1 MLNPLNKYRKLTR
14 ITITVVVIALTVN
27 FLGLFYITSK
37 SDENERREN
46 LEKLFES
53 QQKLSL
59 QISQQ
64 ILLNLN
70 EIEDSKAA
78 ITINGQ
84 QARWIKLF
92 KEQEEIIQQDISNYK
107 VAGKALKQVME
118 EGSSYYNKIVR
129 IADDFYANKSK
140 DKHADL
146 AHALGENQGKYLLKM
161 QIIVEKLRDIEVDI
175 SNNIYWMNFYILGS
189 LIVSMAIL
197 ALLVMTP
204 VLRQGMQDFAE
215 LQISLDKIKKSG
227 EALERKDLLM
237 QAVSFA
243 TQELIINNDFEK
255 AIGEA
260 VKRFSVTMEAD
271 EVSIHKNEKD
281 DDGLLFSKQLVCYTG
296 STFQLNYQ
304 DPEFQNVSF
313 EYMPWS
319 IESLCEKKIFYSDVK
334 DLKDSSRMWFE
345 SKNVQSIVS
354 IPVFADR
361 NFWGFINIFCKEVR
375 VWPETEVSILQSF
388 AITVGSVIERIQL
401 EKNLLESKELAEAS
415 SKAKSEF
422 MSNMSHELRTPMN
435 GIIGFT
441 DLVLTTE
448 LKPNQREYLHNVSKS
463 GHNLLGIIN
472 DILDFSKIEAG
483 KLLIDSTA
491 FKLHDLVEETAEI
504 LSLKAMEK
512 GLEILCIV
520 DPLLPSQ
527 FVGDAS
533 RIRQILVNLVGNGIK
548 FTNQGEIV
556 IQVKQAGSIYY
567 KNDKKCLNISISVT
581 DTGIGIPAD
590 KLNQVFE
597 NFTQVDAST
606 TRTYGGTGLGLT
618 ISRGLAHL
626 MSGNLNVQSE
636 LDKGSTFTL
645 ELTLEVVNA
654 LPCVIFPYK
663 ARLEQVLVIDDNL
676 TNCSLMQGIFEHL
689 QIPCKICYSG
699 KEALAIIEKAM
710 VSGPMFD
717 LIITDHQ
724 MPEMDGITLVK
735 KVKTILKGNS
745 EPFILMF
752 SSLDRTL
759 FQKDAENIGID
770 KFLSKPVK
778 LTELVKLLSSLFEKS
793 LLKNETIAAIPTIAK
808 FSDKIKVLVAEDNSM
823 NMLLITEVL
832 TSMDL
837 EVIPAANGRIALEL
851 LNQKDPAIVFM
862 DINMPVMDGFDTTI
876 AIRQLKSSK
885 KNIPVIALT
894 ADAMKEDME
903 RCLAIGMNDFVS
915 KPFRLKEIETVLKKY
930 LVQSRPDSA
939 IIAPMIIP
947 ENRQRI

>member
-1 MLNPLNKYRKLTR
+1 
-14 ITITVVVIALTVN
+14 
-27 FLGLFYITSK
+27 
-37 SDENERREN
+37 
-46 LEKLFES
+46 
-53 QQKLSL
+53 
-59 QISQQ
+59 
-64 ILLNLN
+64 
-70 EIEDSKAA
+70 
-78 ITINGQ
+78 
-84 QARWIKLF
+84 
-92 KEQEEIIQQDISNYK
+92 
-107 VAGKALKQVME
+107 
-118 EGSSYYNKIVR
+118 
-129 IADDFYANKSK
+129 
-140 DKHADL
+140 
-146 AHALGENQGKYLLKM
+146 
-161 QIIVEKLRDIEVDI
+161 
-175 SNNIYWMNFYILGS
+175 
-189 LIVSMAIL
+189 
-197 ALLVMTP
+197 
-204 VLRQGMQDFAE
+204 
-215 LQISLDKIKKSG
+215 
-227 EALERKDLLM
+227 
-237 QAVSFA
+237 
-243 TQELIINNDFEK
+243 
-255 AIGEA
+255 
-260 VKRFSVTMEAD
+260 
-271 EVSIHKNEKD
+271 
-281 DDGLLFSKQLVCYTG
+281 
-296 STFQLNYQ
+296 
-304 DPEFQNVSF
+304 
-313 EYMPWS
+313 
-319 IESLCEKKIFYSDVK
+319 
-334 DLKDSSRMWFE
+334 
-345 SKNVQSIVS
+345 SIVT
-354 IPVFADR
+354 IPVFADGS
-361 NFWGFINIFCKEVR
+361 FWGFINIYCKEVR
-375 VWPETEVSILQSF
+375 IWPETEVSILQSF

-448 LKPNQREYLHNVSKS
+448 LKTNQREYLHNVSKS

-472 DILDFSKIEAG
+472 DILDFSKMEAG

-504 LSLKAMEK
+504 LSLKALEK

-533 RIRQILVNLVGNGIK
+533 RIRQILMNIIGNGIK
-548 FTNQGEIV
+548 FTNEGEIV
-556 IQVKQAGSIYY
+556 IQVNQAGSIYY

-636 LDKGSTFTL
+636 LNKGSTFTL
-645 ELTLEVVNA
+645 ELTLEVANA
-654 LPCVIFPYK
+654 LPCVIFPNK
-663 ARLEQVLVIDDNL
+663 GKLEQVLVIDDNL

-689 QIPCKICYSG
+689 QIPCEICYSG
-699 KEALAIIEKAM
+699 KDALVIIEKAM
-710 VSGPMFD
+710 ASGQMFD

-735 KVKTILKGNS
+735 KIKTILRGNS

-759 FQKDAENIGID
+759 FQQDAENIGID

-793 LLKNETIAAIPTIAK
+793 VLTNETIVTIPSIAK
-808 FSDKIKVLVAEDNSM
+808 FSNKVKVLVAEDNTM

-832 TSMDL
+832 TSMNL
-837 EVIPAANGRIALEL
+837 EVIPAVNGREALHL
-851 LNQKDPAIVFM
+851 LDQKDPAIVFM

-876 AIRQLKSSK
+876 AIRQLKNLK
-885 KNIPVIALT
+885 KDIPIIALT

-915 KPFRLKEIETVLKKY
+915 KPFQLKEIETVLKKY
-930 LVQSRPDSA
+930 FVQSRPDTA
-939 IIAPMIIP
+939 IIAPMIIQ